1 MLSCVTSDLECVP
14 FRGKA
19 AVICSPE
26 SPLDSMSTCKS
37 CLRTVSANERREW
50 FVWITCGKSWLRVSR
65 AQPPPSG
72 HISNMWPSRAGLIIR
87 RMFPSWFNVLM
98 LYSCSVSRE
107 AHRSTALQIQIHLK
121 CSHQLL
127 KPTFTWLQI
136 KAFLII
142 TCSQ

>member
-14 FRGKA
+14 FVVKPLWFA
-19 AVICSPE
+19 ALSHPWIP
-26 SPLDSMSTCKS
+26 
-37 CLRTVSANERREW
+37 CLLVNHVCRTVSANERREW

-72 HISNMWPSRAGLIIR
+72 HISNMRPSRAGLIIR